1 MSSECRH
8 TEDPQVPR
16 CSREPDP
23 SIRAGEQGLEVGR
36 ALGALAAQAGAGPSG
51 AEDAGGQQEGC
62 GEAGRAGGRRRG
74 RSSALPV
81 LRVLRKQEQ
90 EREMTGWQGS
100 GQHPAAQ
107 V

>member
-36 ALGALAAQAGAGPSG
+36 ALGALAAQAGAGPSR
-51 AEDAGGQQEGC
+51 AEDAGDSRKGV
-62 GEAGRAGGRRRG
+62 GRR
-74 RSSALPV
+74 A
-81 LRVLRKQEQ
+81 EQ
-90 EREMTGWQGS
+90 VGEDEEGAAPFQCSGS
-100 GQHPAAQ
+100 
-107 V
+107 